1 MQTSRVELKGMSAV
15 AAGHGGGIG
24 RAVTLKLT
32 EEDVKVVVKWVEK
45 LYRC

>member
-1 MQTSRVELKGMSAV
+1 MSAV

-32 EEDVKVVVKWVEK
+32 EEDVRVVVK
-45 LYRC
+45 